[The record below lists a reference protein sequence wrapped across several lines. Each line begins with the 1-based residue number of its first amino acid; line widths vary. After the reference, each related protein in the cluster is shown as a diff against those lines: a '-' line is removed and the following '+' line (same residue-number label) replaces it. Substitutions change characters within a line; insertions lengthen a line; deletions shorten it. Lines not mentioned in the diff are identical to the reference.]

1 MTSLSEEGWGR
12 RGVCR
17 SASPSRRPPQEEKK
31 KVEGRRGEEPPRF
44 LPRILR
50 KGWGGAAE
58 ERPCAGRADQW
69 QATGPGLGWAA
80 GPASSRPPPR
90 ALPIPPPEPSP
101 RRPVPR
107 PAWPQS
113 PPLGPGGGGA
123 GRGGAGG
130 SPAENPPAGRAA
142 RGRGCEP
149 RNGGSGR
156 TRARGARPARGILG
170 KKWPRRPAP
179 PREGAERSRGQRS
192 GPRSPAR
199 RAPHVSAASGRNLF
213 VFHRASALPY

>member
-90 ALPIPPPEPSP
+90 ALPTPPPGPSP

-123 GRGGAGG
+123 GRGVPQRRILPRGERRGGGAASPGMEDRGG
-130 SPAENPPAGRAA
+130 PGLGERGPRVASWVKSGRAA
-142 RGRGCEP
+142 PPRPGRE
-149 RNGGSGR
+149 R
-156 TRARGARPARGILG
+156 RGA
-170 KKWPRRPAP
+170 
-179 PREGAERSRGQRS
+179 EVRGQ
-192 GPRSPAR
+192 GPGVR
-199 RAPHVSAASGRNLF
+199 RAEP
-213 VFHRASALPY
+213 PT